1 MPGAERHGVAT
12 LQGLLVRLVKARDP
26 AAAPAGARV
35 AAGADSRLLAD
46 VEIGPLIAALLVAK
60 LRFQRLLSA
69 SREAAAWFERDGRA
83 FTEAFRAYHTS
94 QPSVA
99 LDPWGEAAA
108 FARWCAEERLSPGAS
123 HATNS

>member
-1 MPGAERHGVAT
+1 MPGAERHELAA
-12 LQGLLVRLVKARDP
+12 LQALLARLLRARDP
-26 AAAPAGARV
+26 AAALAAARV
-35 AAGADSRLLAD
+35 AAGADSRLLAID
-46 VEIGPLIAALLVAK
+46 ENGLRIAALLVAK

-99 LDPWGEAAA
+99 LDPWAEAAA
-108 FARWCAEERLSPGAS
+108 FARWCAEERLSP
-123 HATNS
+123 